1 MEKTFVCLGHAG
13 YMIEGLFSGE
23 KLFVDTTIRLEEKR
37 KRCMYVNAMHPKDQC
52 DKLAAVKVL
61 KFKIKEPVQ
70 FDR

>member
-23 KLFVDTTIRLEEKR
+23 KLFVDTAIRLEEK
-37 KRCMYVNAMHPKDQC
+37 KQKCQYDNPLHPKDSC
-52 DKLAAVKVL
+52 FKLAAVKVL
-61 KFKIKEPVQ
+61 KFKIREPVQ